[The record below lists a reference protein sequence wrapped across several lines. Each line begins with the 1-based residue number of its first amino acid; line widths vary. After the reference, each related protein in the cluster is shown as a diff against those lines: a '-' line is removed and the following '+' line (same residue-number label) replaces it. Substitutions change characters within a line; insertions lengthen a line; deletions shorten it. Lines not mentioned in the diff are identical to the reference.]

1 VTPRAASSASTPLA
15 SWIDLSG
22 SWREV
27 LWAFVILALPFNL
40 YEPGSPQPGDFLLVL
55 VLCVPILVVRF
66 KMPPAIAW
74 PVFALAAFVIY
85 ICACNFTWAAIT
97 GEYDFFKSS
106 AFYAFN
112 FSVFLGYLVML
123 GHRGDDWMRWTFYGF
138 AATLVMLVVLSLPFA
153 DRTES
158 GRLQLFFF
166 NANQLAYHVLLCATI
181 VAMIAPRYHTPRL
194 VIYALLLCAFYL
206 ELRTYSRAGILG
218 IALLGALQLVHRPTL
233 LTVAVLP
240 LLGLALYLD
249 LQNLDADLLQNR
261 LEVVGRSTTDDYLR
275 DRGIDRIVNHPQY
288 LLAGSGEGYLLRF
301 HRNRQEIHS
310 SAANLLFSYG
320 IAGVVLFV
328 IFIRKLTIS
337 IGGRLTLLI
346 VPVLSYSLFHH
357 GMRARPFWLL
367 LGIALGLAVLT
378 SIEASKYRSRPPLVL
393 ADH

>member
-1 VTPRAASSASTPLA
+1 MTPRAASYAARPLT

-22 SWREV
+22 SWREA
-27 LWAFVILALPFNL
+27 LWAFVILTLPFNL

-55 VLCVPILVVRF
+55 VLCVPILLVRF

-74 PVFALAAFVIY
+74 PVFSLTAFVIY
-85 ICACNFTWAAIT
+85 ACACNFTWAAIT
-97 GEYDFFKSS
+97 GEYGFFKSS
-106 AFYAFN
+106 TFYAFN
-112 FSVFLGYLVML
+112 LAVFLGYLVML
-123 GHRGDDWMRWTFYGF
+123 GGRGDDWMRWTFYGF
-138 AATLVMLVVLSLPFA
+138 AATLVMLVVLSIPFA

-181 VAMIAPRYHTPRL
+181 VAMIAPRYHVPRL

-233 LTVAVLP
+233 LTIAVLP

-261 LEVVGRSTTDDYLR
+261 LEALEQSTTDDYLR
-275 DRGIDRIVNHPQY
+275 ERGLDRIVDYPEY
-288 LLAGSGEGYLLRF
+288 LLVGAGEGDMLRF
-301 HRNRQEIHS
+301 HRSKQEIHS
-310 SAANLLFSYG
+310 SVANLLFSYG
-320 IAGVVLFV
+320 IVGTVLFLLFV
-328 IFIRKLTIS
+328 RRLTMS
-337 IGGRLTLLI
+337 VGTRLTLLM
-346 VPVLSYSLFHH
+346 VPAFSYSLFHH

-367 LGIALGLAVLT
+367 LAIALGLAVLN
-378 SIEASKYRSRPPLVL
+378 SIEATKTRDKPTLAL
-393 ADH
+393 ADD